1 MWGWGGEDAEVNV
14 KPSSLEGEAGE
25 SGNLEY
31 PGASNPAPHHA
42 QTVLLAL
49 QQPLLSRH
57 QKGSPGARPSSTSCL
72 LDWDLA
78 DRCQKFSFQLC
89 TLQCRKGQKQHCSSG
104 KSPLGST
111 PSLRQWGT
119 DDVYLDQELLLPA
132 PHSLQSSPGETGC
145 KSLAGLRGAALSHS
159 VVSNSFQPQRL

>member
-78 DRCQKFSFQLC
+78 DRCQKFSFQL
-89 TLQCRKGQKQHCSSG
+89 
-104 KSPLGST
+104 
-111 PSLRQWGT
+111 
-119 DDVYLDQELLLPA
+119 
-132 PHSLQSSPGETGC
+132 
-145 KSLAGLRGAALSHS
+145 
-159 VVSNSFQPQRL
+159 